1 MQVAKRKR
9 SHSTYRQELEHACTP
24 LLPHAWLG
32 VIEERMEQWRKKH
45 KRWKQL
51 KNIQRQIPH
60 LLQNRPP
67 SSTSPKK
74 QLHSKSCYSHP
85 NPSILSSKA
94 SSTDALHSVSLSPTN
109 SQSHSTCRS
118 LSDAQLL
125 AASPRGTR
133 LEETACVVLYRSRG
147 DVSIPDIGRRCPRLS
162 TLSLT
167 KCGAMRMVD
176 KESEEVG
183 GVWEELVELNLQ
195 VCTLHKLLFI
205 IHVCLHTIFTL
216 SFSLPPSL
224 SLSSLFS
231 FSPPSLPL
239 LPPLCS
245 SS

>member
-32 VIEERMEQWRKKH
+32 VIEERMEQWRKQH
-45 KRWKQL
+45 KRWKQPT
-51 KNIQRQIPH
+51 NIQRLTPN
-60 LLQNRPP
+60 LLQNRPL

-94 SSTDALHSVSLSPTN
+94 SSTDALRSVSLSPTN

-133 LEETACVVLYRSRG
+133 LEEVACVMLYRSRG
-147 DVSIPDIGRRCPRLS
+147 DVNIPDIGRRCPRVS

-176 KESEEVG
+176 KEREELG
-183 GVWEELVELNLQ
+183 RVWEELMELNLQ
-195 VCTLHKLLFI
+195 VCTLYNVQTLI
-205 IHVCLHTIFTL
+205 IHVCLHTLFTL
-216 SFSLPPSL
+216 SLPPSL
-224 SLSSLFS
+224 PPFLSL
-231 FSPPSLPL
+231 SPPSLPL
-239 LPPLCS
+239 FPPLYLFS
-245 SS
+245 